1 MTEPVEISNA
11 ELVILNVLWQQ
22 APLLSADIVLRVQQQ
37 EDWHEKTIKTLL
49 NRLVKKGALSFEK
62 DGRAYRY
69 SPILAQRDYQQRA
82 GSKLINNL
90 FAGSVAGLVAGFAQ
104 QGQLSDQDVAQ
115 LKAIIAEWEQQEDS
129 SC

>member
-69 SPILAQRDYQQRA
+69 SPILAQQDYQQRA

-115 LKAIIAEWEQQEDS
+115 LKAIIAEWEQQEDT